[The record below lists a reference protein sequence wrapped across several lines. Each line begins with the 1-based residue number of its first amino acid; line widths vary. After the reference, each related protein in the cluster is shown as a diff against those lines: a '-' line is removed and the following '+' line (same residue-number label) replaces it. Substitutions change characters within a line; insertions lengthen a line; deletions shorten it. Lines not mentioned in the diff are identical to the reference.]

1 MKYKQLG
8 SSALQVSEI
17 CLGTMTW
24 GQQNSM
30 LEAHAQLDYALAQGI
45 NFIDTAEMYA
55 VPPRAETQGRTEE
68 YIGSW
73 LQRQQRDKLTV
84 ATKVAGPRPDIM
96 YLRNGPRLDRTQI
109 NEALNAS
116 LKRLQTDY
124 IDLYQIHWPDRNV
137 PLFGAW
143 QFDVSKERP
152 TLPIREQLETM
163 GELVKA
169 GKIRYLGLSNETPW
183 GTMEFLRLAR
193 ELNLPRVV
201 SMQNAYKLLNRV
213 FEYGM
218 AEVCYRE
225 QVALMAYSVLGF
237 GHLSGKYLSDT
248 NAKGRLTEFAS
259 FGQRYTKV
267 NTQAAVKEYVMLAQR
282 LGMSPAT
289 LAHAFV
295 KSRFFV
301 TSAIVGA
308 TSLAQLE
315 ENIRA
320 FKVQLSP
327 ETLQE
332 IDAIH
337 LRYTNP
343 AP

>member
-30 LEAHAQLDYALAQGI
+30 AEAHAQLDYAIGQGI
-45 NFIDTAEMYA
+45 NFIDTAEMYSA
-55 VPPRAETQGRTEE
+55 PPRAETQGRTEE
-68 YIGSW
+68 YLGSW
-73 LQRQQRDKLTV
+73 LKRQQRDKIIV

-96 YLRNGPRLDRTQI
+96 YLRNGPRLERAQI
-109 NEALNAS
+109 NAAIDAS

-124 IDLYQIHWPDRNV
+124 VDLYQIHWPDRNV

-143 QFDVSKERP
+143 QFDPAKERA
-152 TLPIREQLETM
+152 TVPIREQLEAM

-183 GTMEFLRLAR
+183 GTMEFARLAR

-201 SMQNAYKLLNRV
+201 SMQNAYNLLNRV

-218 AEVCYRE
+218 AEVCFRE
-225 QVALMAYSVLGF
+225 QIALMPYSLLGF
-237 GHLSGKYLSDT
+237 GHLSGKYLSDPNT
-248 NAKGRLTEFAS
+248 KGRLTQFPS

-282 LGMSPAT
+282 LGISPAT
-289 LAHAFV
+289 LAQAFV
-295 KSRFFV
+295 KSRSFV
-301 TSAIVGA
+301 TSAIIGA
-308 TSLAQLE
+308 TNVEQLK

-320 FKVQLSP
+320 FDAELSA